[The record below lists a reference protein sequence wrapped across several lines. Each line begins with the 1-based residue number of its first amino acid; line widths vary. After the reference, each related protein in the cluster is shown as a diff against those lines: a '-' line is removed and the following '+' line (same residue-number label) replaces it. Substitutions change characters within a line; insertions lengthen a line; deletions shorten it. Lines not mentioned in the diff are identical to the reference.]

1 VDRDRRSQAFYL
13 LVLPLMAVANLALG
27 VAGLTA
33 GPGHRAGW
41 AELAAGGFC
50 FAVAG
55 FLAGAA
61 VMRSVW
67 RAAARQQARRWRRL
81 FEVLLRVTELAELD
95 ATALRGLKDDA
106 DAALNK
112 EA

>member
-1 VDRDRRSQAFYL
+1 MDRDRRRQAFYL
-13 LVLPLMAVANLALG
+13 LVLPVIAVANLALG
-27 VAGLTA
+27 VAVLAA

-67 RAAARQQARRWRRL
+67 RAAAQQQARRWRRL
-81 FEVLLRVTELAELD
+81 FEVLLEVRELA
-95 ATALRGLKDDA
+95 RGSVGGSVGPSA
-106 DAALNK
+106 SG
-112 EA
+112 